1 MTQDAPGST
10 WLSQEAYDRLSAELA
25 QLSTTG
31 RREIA
36 ATIERARD
44 EGDLK
49 ENAGYHA
56 AKDEQ
61 ALIESRIRQLTAL
74 LEHAV
79 VGQAP
84 ESDGTVQRG
93 MLVTAKVRGEQST
106 FLLGS
111 REVAADASVDIV
123 SDQSPLGAAL
133 IGATVGAKGSYVGNS
148 GAEVEFEVVS
158 AEPYTG

>member
-1 MTQDAPGST
+1 MTQDAPSTT
-10 WLSQEAYDRLSAELA
+10 WLSQEAYDRLTAELNH
-25 QLSTTG
+25 LVNVG

-36 ATIERARD
+36 ATIEAARE

-61 ALIESRIRQLTAL
+61 ALIEARIRSLQSL

-79 VGQAP
+79 VGEAAP
-84 ESDGTVQRG
+84 SDGTVRQG
-93 MLVTAKVRGEQST
+93 MVVTVKVHGEETT

-111 REVAADASVDIV
+111 RELAGETDIEIL

-133 IGATVGAKGSYVGNS
+133 IGAKVGEAGSYVGNS
-148 GAEVEFEVVS
+148 GREVAFEVIS
-158 AEPYTG
+158 AEPFQG

>member
-1 MTQDAPGST
+1 MTPDAPSTT
-10 WLSQEAYDRLSAELA
+10 WLSQEAYDRLSAELN
-25 QLSTTG
+25 QLISTG

-36 ATIERARD
+36 ATIEAARE

-61 ALIESRIRQLTAL
+61 ALMEARIRSLQAL

-79 VGQAP
+79 VGEAA
-84 ESDGTVQRG
+84 ENDGTVQQG
-93 MLVTAKVRGEQST
+93 MLVTVKVHGEETQ

-111 REVAADASVDIV
+111 RELAGETDVEVL

-133 IGATVGAKGSYVGNS
+133 IGAQIGSSGSYVGNS
-148 GAEVEFEVVS
+148 GREVTFEVVA
-158 AEPYTG
+158 AEPFTG